1 MSNLTDFQTEV
12 TRLFFSLPASNGFLL
27 AGGGA
32 LLATGLTARP
42 TQDLDF
48 FGTPNLVDLD
58 AARDQFEA
66 ALDERT
72 IACERV
78 QDSSNFVRLRLST
91 ADEVLLVDLA
101 IDSPPER
108 RPVMTIIGPTFDP
121 EELAGRKL
129 AALFSRAEARDFTD
143 VFELARQFDRR
154 LILDRATEVDLGI
167 EPEILATMMRTL
179 SRFADDELPVEES
192 RVAAVREF
200 FRSWA
205 EELESLP

>member
-1 MSNLTDFQTEV
+1 MSNLTDFQTEI

-48 FGTPNLVDLD
+48 FGSPDLVDIG

-66 ALDERT
+66 ALGTRGIT
-72 IACERV
+72 CERV
-78 QDSSNFVRLRLST
+78 QESGNFIRLRLST
-91 ADEVLLVDLA
+91 DVDVLVVDLA
-101 IDSPPER
+101 IDSPPGR
-108 RPVMTIIGPTFDP
+108 PPVMTIIGPTFDP

-129 AALFSRAEARDFTD
+129 AALFSRAEARDFAD
-143 VFELARQFDRR
+143 VFELARRFDRR

-167 EPEILATMMRTL
+167 EPGMLATMMKTL
-179 SRFADDELPVEES
+179 SRFTDVELPVEVS
-192 RVAAVREF
+192 RVVAMREF

-205 EELESLP
+205 EELDSIP